1 MEVCLLTKPIKE
13 HVLNS
18 FNLLNRMIDEC
29 NSKEIVHFKDIAE
42 IQEYFK
48 NCKVVLKRALIMSK
62 KEIFNMDEL
71 DKLKIK
77 IDLFEKKINTIN
89 ERLN

>member
-1 MEVCLLTKPIKE
+1 MMKPIKE

-18 FNLLNRMIDEC
+18 FSLLDKMIDEC
-29 NSKEIVHFKDIAE
+29 NTKETVHFKDVAE

-48 NCKVVLKRALIMSK
+48 NCKIVLKRALIMSN
-62 KEIFNMDEL
+62 KEIFNVQEL
-71 DKLKIK
+71 TNLKASIT
-77 IDLFEKKINTIN
+77 LFEKKINIIS